1 MPVKECGLTTLETRR
16 LKGNQIAVFKV
27 LNGYD
32 NIDRICSSHLTKTVA
47 LEDMR

>member
-32 NIDRICSSHLTKTVA
+32 NIDRIFSSHLTKTVA